1 LQNVVT
7 YTVVLATANPEDI
20 LLPGM
25 PALARIS
32 VLRGGKSLKVP
43 QRVAVIAHYQQFGRK
58 PRANF
63 SPVSVFSLEPIH
75 FPLVPCHCPSSAFVA

>member
-7 YTVVLATANPEDI
+7 YTVVLAAANPEDI

-32 VLRGGKSLKVP
+32 VSRGGKSLKVP
-43 QRVAVIAHYQQFGRK
+43 QRVVMIADHQQFGRK
-58 PRANF
+58 SR
-63 SPVSVFSLEPIH
+63 
-75 FPLVPCHCPSSAFVA
+75 